1 MSTNPPASRD
11 DEPYPDPAPEP
22 PPRPDYPP
30 REPGCDPKLIDTLKC
45 DAIGIAEQAK
55 YNATYS
61 EALEQAK
68 VDYEAARKSYRTGR
82 HDAALKV
89 QDMRHQ
95 IKHLLERI

>member
-1 MSTNPPASRD
+1 MRTNPPASRD
-11 DEPYPDPAPEP
+11 DEPCPYPAPEP
-22 PPRPDYPP
+22 PEHSPCPP
-30 REPGCDPKLIDTLKC
+30 RESGCDPKLIDMLKC

-61 EALEQAK
+61 DALEQAK
-68 VDYEAARKSYRTGR
+68 TDYETARKSYRDGR